1 MNRTQVQLNKD
12 QACKDQACKDQAC
25 KDLAQFYET
34 LD

>member
-12 QACKDQACKDQAC
+12 QACKDQACKD
-25 KDLAQFYET
+25 LAQFYET